1 MPQLSITSF
10 ICFGLIILCVGY
22 VAVEI
27 FGWNNYR
34 FKNVLERN
42 KRHLFDR
49 ILHYIIRWGIINII
63 FIILNPRNRMETMI
77 KEINSL
83 RELANIFSINGQ
95 NLLET
100 QFIIFS
106 IRYFITVVFI
116 SSVFFYVGK
125 YSSKLWQYMGYKINA
140 KKIKK

>member
-22 VAVEI
+22 IAVEI
-27 FGWNNYR
+27 FGWDNYR

-49 ILHYIIRWGIINII
+49 VLHYIIRWGIINII
-63 FIILNPRNRMETMI
+63 FIILNPINRMETMI
-77 KEINSL
+77 KEFNNL
-83 RELANIFSINGQ
+83 GELANIFSINGQ

-100 QFIIFS
+100 QFVIFS
-106 IRYFITVVFI
+106 IRYFITVVLM
-116 SSVFFYVGK
+116 SSMFFYAGK
-125 YSSKLWQYMGYKINA
+125 YGWKLWQYTSSKINNLRH
-140 KKIKK
+140 KK